1 MEITAVIP
9 IGGKGSRLKE
19 IIGKIPKPIFP
30 ICGKS
35 TLFRGCEILFNQG
48 IKKIIVTLGYES
60 KQCIE
65 HISFIKEN
73 LNININIY

>member
-9 IGGKGSRLKE
+9 IGGKGSRLKK
-19 IIGKIPKPIFP
+19 IIGNIPKPIFP

-35 TLFRGCEILFNQG
+35 TLFRACEILFNQG

-65 HISFIKEN
+65 HISFIKEKRN
-73 LNININIY
+73 NACEYD